1 MPPDKE
7 VTIMDKSI
15 KTWRVF
21 LFGMCCI
28 LVSLY
33 IKKILLSLEII
44 KGDFLSNS
52 IVGVAVIWFIAGI
65 FRLYH
70 LKRTYPELKTALS
83 KDKWCIAESILIFI
97 LAVGL
102 TLTGVGAHN
111 TQMLSEIF
119 QRDEDENITE
129 SIVNTEY
136 GSIEDF
142 SANNSMDIFVL
153 NFNKESNL
161 DNGSFSAVDKTV
173 SVAKSYM
180 AVTYECEIDS
190 DRFQVKLA
198 TYDSDNGEEQ
208 LNAVIKS
215 NPDIFTK
222 KDIGGNSTYYCPGS
236 KYDWSDCYAMVV
248 DHKLLVVNIEKE
260 YDQYIEW
267 VLGHI
272 TLQ

>member
-1 MPPDKE
+1 
-7 VTIMDKSI
+7 MDK
-15 KTWRVF
+15 RQ
-21 LFGMCCI
+21 
-28 LVSLY
+28 
-33 IKKILLSLEII
+33 KILIVDDAGFNRDILKEILGETYSYLESENGNQAIQIMEENLEIDLMLLDI
-44 KGDFLSNS
+44 NMPQMNGFEVLEWMNRFQLIDETP
-52 IVGVAVIWFIAGI
+52 VIMISS
-65 FRLYH
+65 
-70 LKRTYPELKTALS
+70 E
-83 KDKWCIAESILIFI
+83 ES
-97 LAVGL
+97 
-102 TLTGVGAHN
+102 
-111 TQMLSEIF
+111 
-119 QRDEDENITE
+119 
-129 SIVNTEY
+129 
-136 GSIEDF
+136 
-142 SANNSMDIFVL
+142 
-153 NFNKESNL
+153 
-161 DNGSFSAVDKTV
+161 VDTMRK
-173 SVAKSYM
+173 A
-180 AVTYECEIDS
+180 YECEIDS

>member
-1 MPPDKE
+1 
-7 VTIMDKSI
+7 MDKSI

-70 LKRTYPELKTALS
+70 LKRTYPELKIVLS

-173 SVAKSYM
+173 SVAKSYT

>member
-1 MPPDKE
+1 
-7 VTIMDKSI
+7 MDKSI

-65 FRLYH
+65 FRLYN
-70 LKRTYPELKTALS
+70 LKRTYPELKTVLS
-83 KDKWCIAESILIFI
+83 KDIWCIAESILIFI

-173 SVAKSYM
+173 SVAKSYT